1 MREVKLLIALAAIVG
16 LSTVASAG
24 TVQYKILVNGQD
36 VDTIPADG
44 GGIVTPGVEF
54 NVQILALVPDVD
66 FGGGFLG
73 GLLQYSIDLV
83 ESDDALAPTPNWIPV
98 PPPGHA
104 GDSWAGTSV
113 APLVNYAGTVNAGG
127 ADVLGQTGAIPPTSF
142 DTNFN
147 TFAAGVWSEV
157 GSGPMTWNG
166 NATVLDLV
174 PGALD
179 AQIIYGDSAGPEK
192 PTAATGDSVE
202 FLGIPEPA
210 TMSLLALGAVA
221 LLRRRK

>member
-83 ESDDALAPTPNWIPV
+83 ESDDALTPTQGVGGPPLFLPN
-98 PPPGHA
+98 G
-104 GDSWAGTSV
+104 SWAGTSV
-113 APLVNYAGTVNAGG
+113 SPLVNYAGTVDAGG

-142 DTNFN
+142 DANFN

-157 GSGPMTWNG
+157 GSGPLTWNG

-179 AQIIYGDSAGPEK
+179 AQIIYGLSAGPEN
-192 PTAATGDSVE
+192 PTAVSGDSVE